1 MRLFVAMLIPE
12 NTSLIS
18 GAASIVFCATP
29 FGPVRG
35 DFVRHFLLS
44 TFIVALYGFCQPSE
58 ALAEERLIAVV
69 MANSQPR
76 YQEVHAAFV
85 KQAAGFCDKDCRI
98 YVQTP
103 NADTMSLRNSVR
115 KAVALGADI
124 IVTYGP
130 LATIAAKAELPPVP
144 TIFADVYDPV
154 GMEIVAAGTKT
165 GRNMTGIRG
174 DAPVQGLFKYFT
186 DTVDVRKLG
195 IIFDGHSPEALLQ
208 KQVLEETSHR
218 KGIIVF
224 SRQVGDA
231 HNYLAALGDLP
242 DDVDG
247 IFVASSERH
256 QTQLGFITGYTNA
269 RKIPVITQLAGA
281 ADQGA
286 FMVLETSAL
295 EQGEKL
301 AAIAGRVFSGESVQQ
316 IPMQTP
322 HGISFV
328 INLKQAK
335 DLGIKVPIQTLSV
348 ASRVVH

>member
-1 MRLFVAMLIPE
+1 MLIIG
-12 NTSLIS
+12 L
-18 GAASIVFCATP
+18 C
-29 FGPVRG
+29 
-35 DFVRHFLLS
+35 
-44 TFIVALYGFCQPSE
+44 GFWEPSK
-58 ALAEERLIAVV
+58 AVAEERLIAVV

-76 YQEVHAAFV
+76 YKEVHAAFV
-85 KQAAGFCDKDCRI
+85 KQIADFCNKDCRI

-103 NADTMSLRNSVR
+103 NADIMSLRNGVR
-115 KAVALGADI
+115 KAVALGAEL

-154 GMEIVAAGTKT
+154 GLEIVAANTGT

-186 DTVDVRKLG
+186 DTVEVRKLG
-195 IIFDGHSPEALLQ
+195 ILYDIHSPEALLQ
-208 KQVLEETSHR
+208 KQVLEASSKR
-218 KGIIVF
+218 KGIVVF
-224 SRQVGDA
+224 SEKIGNA

-247 IFVASSERH
+247 IFIASSEHH
-256 QTQLGFITGYTNA
+256 QAQFGFVAGYTNA
-269 RKIPVITQLAGA
+269 RKIPVITQLSGA

-286 FMVLETSAL
+286 FMVLETSAP

-301 AAIAGRVFSGESVQQ
+301 AEIAGRVLSGENVQQ
-316 IPMQTP
+316 IPMQKP

-328 INLKQAK
+328 INLKLAK
-335 DLGIKVPIQTLSV
+335 DFGIKVPIQTLSV

>member
-1 MRLFVAMLIPE
+1 M
-12 NTSLIS
+12 
-18 GAASIVFCATP
+18 
-29 FGPVRG
+29 
-35 DFVRHFLLS
+35 RHFLLS
-44 TFIVALYGFCQPSE
+44 TVIIALCGFWQPSK
-58 ALAEERLIAVV
+58 ASAEECLIAVV

-76 YQEVHAAFV
+76 YKEVHAAFV
-85 KQAAGFCDKDCRI
+85 KSAADFCNKDCRI

-103 NADTMSLRNSVR
+103 NADVMSLRNSVR
-115 KAVALGADI
+115 KAVALGAEL

-154 GMEIVAAGTKT
+154 GLEIVAENTRT

-186 DTVDVRKLG
+186 DTVEVKKLG
-195 IIFDGHSPEALLQ
+195 ILYDNHSPEAMLQ
-208 KQVLEETSHR
+208 KQILEASSKR
-218 KGIIVF
+218 KGIMVF
-224 SRQVGDA
+224 SGKVGDE

-247 IFVASSERH
+247 IFVASSEHH
-256 QTQLGFITGYTNA
+256 QTQFGFVAGYTNA

-286 FMVLETSAL
+286 FMVLETSAQ

-301 AAIAGRVFSGESVQQ
+301 AEIAGRVLSGENVQQ

-322 HGISFV
+322 HSISFV
-328 INLKQAK
+328 INLKLAK
-335 DLGIKVPIQTLSV
+335 ELGIKVPIQTLSV
-348 ASRVVH
+348 ASRVVR